1 MPVEMNDFDMAVD
14 TSSVMSA
21 TVEGADD
28 PLGKDDEKLRD
39 EVKGCFEKA
48 NVPVE
53 MQDSDMSV
61 EKQDISD
68 SFETPPLKCGMGE
81 TEALDEVDEPV
92 IKCME
97 KEFDKALDDDHS
109 AADSDD
115 VDSEYAIHSKPS
127 NPSNVWKHD
136 LRWTDENLKYL
147 KGHSVRW
154 KKFFWIENHMFVFN
168 DSDEFLYIDP
178 YGVPCDKEQSSVAAF
193 EELTCESTAPCEEQE
208 DL

>member
-1 MPVEMNDFDMAVD
+1 MEDELAREKVRFLEESKTAK
-14 TSSVMSA
+14 SSVMSA

-53 MQDSDMSV
+53 MQVSDMSV

-81 TEALDEVDEPV
+81 TGALDEVDEPV

-97 KEFDKALDDDHS
+97 KEFDRALDDHS
-109 AADSDD
+109 AADSGD
-115 VDSEYAIHSKPS
+115 VDSKYAIHSRPS
-127 NPSNVWKHD
+127 SPGDVWKHN

-147 KGHSVRW
+147 KDHSVRW
-154 KKFFWIENHMFVFN
+154 KKVMWFEDHMFVTSLR
-168 DSDEFLYIDP
+168 DGIVYINP
-178 YGVPCDKEQSSVAAF
+178 WSVPCDKEQSSLATF
-193 EELTCESTAPCEEQE
+193 EERLV
-208 DL
+208 